1 MNPMNEVIIAKA
13 TINIGVGE
21 SGERLARAMTLLEN
35 MTEQTPVKTFSKVTN
50 PEFGIRKRQPIACK
64 VTLRGD
70 KAEKAIKMVLEGINN
85 KLRPSQF
92 DAQGN
97 VSFGIKEHIDIPGMR
112 YDPDIGIFGMN
123 LSITFEKPGYRIKR
137 RKIQKRNVPQ
147 RHRITPEE
155 TMKFMEDNFN
165 VKISEEEEE
174 ILY

>member
-97 VSFGIKEHIDIPGMR
+97 VSFGI
-112 YDPDIGIFGMN
+112 
-123 LSITFEKPGYRIKR
+123 
-137 RKIQKRNVPQ
+137 
-147 RHRITPEE
+147 
-155 TMKFMEDNFN
+155 
-165 VKISEEEEE
+165 
-174 ILY
+174 